1 MVLFAILVV
10 VLLQF
15 VHFPKQQLVL
25 AFQVLVLALQD
36 SLDRLVVRR
45 LLFRSDD
52 GEVFIE
58 LLLEDRPI

>member
-1 MVLFAILVV
+1 MVLFAILLV

-15 VHFPKQQLVL
+15 VHLFQQQLVL
-25 AFQVLVLALQD
+25 AFQVLVLDLQD

-45 LLFRSDD
+45 LLFRSDE